1 MSRLTLFERDLN
13 KVPYGPM
20 GFLESTWNTTDPSSL
35 IQIFTVQLL
44 AASTEIYVFKPSFKS
59 HYICICLEE

>member
-1 MSRLTLFERDLN
+1 
-13 KVPYGPM
+13 M
-20 GFLESTWNTTDPSSL
+20 GFLESTWNTIDPSSL

-59 HYICICLEE
+59 HYIRICLEE